1 MTDTFDPLMEEPDF
15 GPKSPLERRET
26 PMTHADLEIE
36 EMEREFER
44 EPGFTWQ
51 ERQDG
56 V

>member
-1 MTDTFDPLMEEPDF
+1 MTGTLDPHMEEIDI
-15 GPKSPLERRET
+15 GPKSPLKRRET
-26 PMTHADLEIE
+26 PMTHADYEME
-36 EMEREFER
+36 EMEREFEA